1 MKEPI
6 KIYIFSPAFITS
18 GGPEFCQQI
27 CCELNKYSSI
37 NAKILYLVEDENIK
51 GIHPDLYAKRYNNN
65 YVINHAP
72 EKDSIIFFPEVCA
85 ELMYSPIFNHCK
97 YRFFV
102 WMSVNYYLRDTPS
115 QLLNYFPAN
124 TYHLYQ
130 GDYSKD
136 YLLSFAKI
144 KPEKMF
150 PLVDYISNDFIFTD
164 VKVKNKK
171 ENMITFQMDKGTDI
185 LAKVIEELHQR
196 HLDLTAAP
204 IKNLT
209 TEQIVEKFSRSK
221 IFLHLGWNPG
231 MDRMPRE
238 ASMLDNIIIL
248 STLGSGKYYNDHPF
262 PNEYKFDLSEKDC
275 VKQIADKI
283 EECLDNY
290 EEKIKD
296 FKQYKQRNRE
306 QKARF
311 QEDIR
316 RIVEFIEKSGN
327 E

>member
-1 MKEPI
+1 MEPI
-6 KIYIFSPAFITS
+6 KAYIFSPAFITS

-27 CCELNKYSSI
+27 CYELNKYPTI
-37 NAKILYLVEDENIK
+37 DAKILYLVGEEEEEEE
-51 GIHPDLYAKRYNNN
+51 GVHPQLYAERYNNK

-72 EKDSIIFFPEVCA
+72 EEDSVIFFPEVSA
-85 ELMYSPIFNHCK
+85 GIMHNSIFDRCK
-97 YRFFV
+97 YRFFI

-130 GDYSKD
+130 GEYSKD
-136 YLLSFAKI
+136 YLLSFAKV

-150 PLVDYISNDFIFTD
+150 PLVDYVSNEFLYTD
-164 VKVKNKK
+164 IKVKK
-171 ENMITFQMDKGTDI
+171 EDMIAFQMDKGTDI
-185 LAKVIEELHQR
+185 LAKVIEELHRR
-196 HLDLTAAP
+196 HPEPGRRLCP

-209 TEQIVEKFSRSK
+209 TEQIIEKFSRSK

-248 STLGSGKYYNDHPF
+248 STLGSGRYYNDHPF
-262 PNEYKFDLSEKDC
+262 PDEYKFDLSEEDC
-275 VKQIADKI
+275 IKQIADKV

-290 EEKIKD
+290 EEKIRD
-296 FKQYKQRNRE
+296 FESYKQRNKE
-306 QKARF
+306 QKVKF
-311 QEDIR
+311 QEDIK
-316 RIVEFIEKSGN
+316 RIVEFLEKTG
-327 E
+327 